1 MQERSMFDYKG
12 KKVVVIGGTSGIN
25 LGIACAFA
33 AQGADVAVASR
44 SIDKVNAAVDALKQ
58 VNGNGHHVGVSFDV
72 RDPEAVTKGFAEI
85 EAQFDYIDVLVS
97 GAAGNFPARA
107 KDLSVNGFKSVMD
120 IDLLGSFQVIKQAYP
135 LLVKGIKQNG
145 PNSSASVI
153 QISAPQAYVPMALQV
168 HVCAAKAGV
177 DMLTRTLA
185 IEWGVDKIRV
195 NSIVPGP
202 IADTEGFDRLAPSKG
217 LKSMIADSVPL
228 KRNGQKQDIA
238 NAALF
243 LASDMASYIT
253 GTILPVDG
261 GWSLGG
267 AGAAMDALAKHLPE
281 Q

>member
-1 MQERSMFDYKG
+1 MQEHKMFNYQG
-12 KKVVVIGGTSGIN
+12 KNVVVVGGTSGIN

-33 AQGADVAVASR
+33 KVGANVAVASR
-44 SIDKVNAAVDALKQ
+44 NMDKVNTALALLQQTNPK
-58 VNGNGHHVGVSFDV
+58 GKHIGVSFDV
-72 RDPEAVTKGFAEI
+72 RDSDAVASGFNSIAD
-85 EAQFDYIDVLVS
+85 QYNTIDILIS
-97 GAAGNFPARA
+97 GAAGNFPSRA

-135 LLVKGIKQNG
+135 LLTKGN
-145 PNSSASVI
+145 ASVI

-185 IEWGVDKIRV
+185 MEWGVEGIRV

-202 IADTEGFDRLAPSKG
+202 IEETEGFDRLAPSKA

-267 AGAAMDALAKHLPE
+267 AGAAMDALAKHLP

>member
-1 MQERSMFDYKG
+1 MFDYQG
-12 KKVVVIGGTSGIN
+12 KNVVVIGGTSGIN

-33 AQGADVAVASR
+33 KQGANVAVASR
-44 SIDKVNAAVDALKQ
+44 SVEKVNSAVNELKLANP
-58 VNGNGHHVGVSFDV
+58 NGKHLGVSFDV
-72 RDPEAVTKGFAEI
+72 RDIEAVSQGFANI
-85 EAQFDYIDVLVS
+85 EQAFGHIDVLVS
-97 GAAGNFPARA
+97 GAAGNFPSRA
-107 KDLSVNGFKSVMD
+107 KDLSANGFKSVMD

-135 LLVKGIKQNG
+135 LLTKAISQTDGKT
-145 PNSSASVI
+145 SANVI

-185 IEWGVDKIRV
+185 IEWGVDGIRV

-202 IADTEGFDRLAPSKG
+202 IDETEGFDRLAPSKA

-228 KRNGQKQDIA
+228 KRNGVKSDIA

-267 AGAAMDALAKHLPE
+267 AGAAMDALAKHMPE
-281 Q
+281 

>member
-1 MQERSMFDYKG
+1 MFDYHG
-12 KKVVVIGGTSGIN
+12 NNVVVIGGTSGIN
-25 LGIACAFA
+25 LGIACAFSQ
-33 AQGADVAVASR
+33 QGANVAVASR
-44 SIDKVNAAVDALKQ
+44 SVEKVTAAVDALKSANPQ
-58 VNGNGHHVGVSFDV
+58 GQHIGVSFDV
-72 RDPEAVTKGFAEI
+72 RDPEAVASGFSEI
-85 EAQFDYIDVLVS
+85 EAQFGHIDVLVS

-135 LLVKGIKQNG
+135 LLVRGIKETDG
-145 PNSSASVI
+145 KTSASVI

-185 IEWGVDKIRV
+185 IEWGVEGIRV

-202 IADTEGFDRLAPSKG
+202 IAETEGFDRLAPSKA

>member
-1 MQERSMFDYKG
+1 MFDYNG
-12 KKVVVIGGTSGIN
+12 KYVVVIGGTSGIN
-25 LGIACAFA
+25 LGIACSFA
-33 AQGADVAVASR
+33 HQGANVAVASR
-44 SIDKVNAAVDALKQ
+44 SIEKVNAAVLALKEA
-58 VNGNGHHVGVSFDV
+58 NPKGHHVGVSFDV
-72 RDPEAVTKGFAEI
+72 RDSEAVAQGFTEI
-85 EAQFDYIDVLVS
+85 ESQFGYIDVLVS
-97 GAAGNFPARA
+97 GAAGNFPSRA

-135 LLVKGIKQNG
+135 LLIKGIKANG
-145 PNSSASVI
+145 TNASASVI

-185 IEWGVDKIRV
+185 IEWGVDGIRV

-202 IADTEGFDRLAPSKG
+202 IAETEGFDRLAPSKA

-243 LASDMASYIT
+243 LASNMASYIT

-267 AGAAMDALAKHLPE
+267 AGAAMDALAKHMPE